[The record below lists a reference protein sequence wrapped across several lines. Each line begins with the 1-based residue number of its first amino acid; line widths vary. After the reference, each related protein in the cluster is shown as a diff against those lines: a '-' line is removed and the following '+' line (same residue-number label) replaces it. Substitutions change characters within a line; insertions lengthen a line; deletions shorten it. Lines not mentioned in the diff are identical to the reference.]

1 MLGRSRWEWNTPGF
15 SPSLGL
21 WRLAGT
27 VPCTKKVR
35 AKAYNAILARLQVPG
50 SGACLYT
57 TFPRLIPVPGP
68 VASCRHRSV
77 HEKSPSQGI
86 QRDSCAIAG
95 AWVRSL
101 PLYYIPPAY
110 PRPWACGVLPAP
122 FRARKKSEPRHTT
135 RFLRDCRCLGPEL
148 AFILHSPG

>member
-1 MLGRSRWEWNTPGF
+1 MRPCDLLPGISILASRPAARPRTIHAMIPITD
-15 SPSLGL
+15 SLA
-21 WRLAGT
+21 RDQVAYAGVSHAGEMAMGVGHSRVLT
-27 VPCTKKVR
+27 VPW
-35 AKAYNAILARLQVPG
+35 
-50 SGACLYT
+50 
-57 TFPRLIPVPGP
+57 P